1 MFISRRNFLRNSAL
15 TMGAMGAIGTSGII
29 GVSGFSAS
37 NSIIAAPNILNNSL
51 EKASKPLRIL
61 ILGGTGFIGPFQVQY
76 ALDRGH
82 KVTLFNRGKT
92 NPQLFPT
99 VEKLQGDRKT
109 GDLKA
114 LEGRE
119 WDVVIDNP
127 STLPKWVREAA
138 QLLKNSAK
146 HYIFISTV
154 SVYSE
159 TSKPGMDETTPVAQL
174 TPEVIQL
181 AEKDPSA
188 LKFEETYGGLKALSE
203 KEAEKAFPNK
213 TTVIRPGL
221 IVGPG
226 DFSDRFSYWPIRI
239 EKGGEILAP
248 GNQDDPVQFIDARD
262 LGEWCIR
269 MAEQESFGTY
279 NALGPKTKLSIA
291 EMLYGIKAITTSDA
305 TFTWVDTKFL
315 AENKVLPWVDM
326 PVWVPPQGDEAG
338 FTSIS
343 NKRAVEK
350 GLTFRPLAESAKATL
365 EWFKTLPAD
374 RQAKLRFGI
383 SPDRE
388 AAVLAAWHKK
398 K

>member
-1 MFISRRNFLRNSAL
+1 MSISRRNFLRNSAL
-15 TMGAMGAIGTSGII
+15 TMGAIGI
-29 GVSGFSAS
+29 SAT
-37 NSIIAAPNILNNSL
+37 NSL
-51 EKASKPLRIL
+51 SFANNTMATPKILTSPIEKASKPLRIL

-109 GDLKA
+109 GDLKS

-127 STLPKWVREAA
+127 STLPKWVRDAA

-146 HYIFISTV
+146 HYVFISTI
-154 SVYSE
+154 SVYSD
-159 TSKPGMDETTPVAQL
+159 TTKPGMDENTPLAQL

-181 AEKDPSA
+181 ADTNPSA

-262 LGEWCIR
+262 LGEWSIR
-269 MAEQESFGTY
+269 MAEQEAFGIY
-279 NALGPKTKLSIA
+279 NAVGPKTKLSIA

-305 TFTWVDTKFL
+305 RFTWVDTKFL

-338 FTSIS
+338 FTSVS

-350 GLTFRPLAESAKATL
+350 GLTFRPLADSAKATL

-383 SPDRE
+383 TPERE
-388 AAVLAAWHKK
+388 TAVLAAWHKK